1 MNNEHEQGNRVHAV
15 KKVSLSRSKTDSGA
29 DMLLIVAEG
38 EVASAGWTNP
48 ELVPYTYVQPPPDG
62 IWEFSFYAEP
72 PEGTSRPVVTP
83 IEATYVMK
91 EVPGGLKGVRVF
103 AETNSVE
110 TLLI

>member
-1 MNNEHEQGNRVHAV
+1 MNTNESALVHSV
-15 KKVSLSRSKTDSGA
+15 TEVLLSTCDSDVNGKA
-29 DMLLIVAEG
+29 LVITAAG
-38 EVASAGWTNP
+38 EVSSTGWKNPGLSAH
-48 ELVPYTYVQPPPDG
+48 VYVQPPPDG

-91 EVPGGLKGVRVF
+91 EVPGGLKGVRVH
-103 AETNSVE
+103 AATNSVE